1 MIKSK
6 KHYTRNITTYSHFIL
21 YITSNIRNL
30 NTFHEENFNRKH
42 VYNFYFNKM
51 DFTDK
56 VVLITGACSGI
67 GAATALYLAKLSA
80 KLALAGQNEKNL
92 LETVAMCEKEK
103 GFKPLAIVADIT
115 KEADVERII
124 KETLEH
130 FKQLDVL
137 VNNCGIS
144 KSGGIKTTTLAA
156 YDIVMNTNVRGTF
169 YLTSLA
175 VPHLIKTKGNIVTV
189 SSVSSSKS
197 VPNITVYTMSKAALD
212 QFTRNLA
219 VELGPDGV
227 RANCVNPGLVA
238 TNLLT
243 RMGFNDD
250 QYNAYFEQMVKD
262 TPLGRLTEPKDVAA
276 LISFLASDL
285 AKSITG
291 ATHSIDAGRYL

>member
-1 MIKSK
+1 
-6 KHYTRNITTYSHFIL
+6 
-21 YITSNIRNL
+21 
-30 NTFHEENFNRKH
+30 
-42 VYNFYFNKM
+42 M

-80 KLALAGQNEKNL
+80 KLALVGQNEKNL

-115 KEADVERII
+115 KEADVERLI
-124 KETLEH
+124 KETLDH

-144 KSGGIKTTTLAA
+144 KSGGIKTTTLEA

-262 TPLGRLTEPKDVAA
+262 TPLGRLTEPNDVAA

-285 AKSITG
+285 AKNITG

>member
-1 MIKSK
+1 
-6 KHYTRNITTYSHFIL
+6 
-21 YITSNIRNL
+21 
-30 NTFHEENFNRKH
+30 
-42 VYNFYFNKM
+42 M

-56 VVLITGACSGI
+56 VVLITGASSGI
-67 GAATALYLAKLSA
+67 GAATAVYLAKLSA
-80 KLALAGQNEKNL
+80 KLALVGRNEKNL

-103 GFKPLAIVADIT
+103 GLKPLAIVADIT

-124 KETLEH
+124 KETVDH

-137 VNNCGIS
+137 VNNSGIS
-144 KSGGIKTTTLAA
+144 KTGGIKSATLET

-189 SSVSSSKS
+189 SSISSSQPI
-197 VPNITVYTMSKAALD
+197 PNMTVYTMSKAALD
-212 QFTRNLA
+212 HFTRNLA

-238 TNLLT
+238 TNIVK
-243 RMGFNDD
+243 RMGYNDD
-250 QYNAYFEQMVKD
+250 QCNALFERMVKE
-262 TPLGRLTEPKDVAA
+262 TPLGRLTEPIDVAA

-291 ATHSIDAGRYL
+291 STHSIDAGRYV